1 MSLESKSVPPT
12 SSTSDTWKAV
22 RRRMLANDHTAFL
35 EKKEAAVASARNQE
49 WNCAL
54 TSLSSWAIW
63 PWALSWKEDMAK
75 NRCKTVKLVE
85 EVESGES
92 DGF

>member
-1 MSLESKSVPPT
+1 MSLGSKSVSP
-12 SSTSDTWKAV
+12 SCSTSDTWKAV
-22 RRRMLANDHTAFL
+22 RRMLANNHTAFL
-35 EKKEAAVASARNQE
+35 EKTEAAVASARNQE
-49 WNCAL
+49 WNRAL

-75 NRCKTVKLVE
+75 SRCETVKLVE